1 MKIMDKI
8 VFVVNGTT
16 QEEMIVIKQT
26 IGADANTNINVVSRP
41 SFVTNNMELATYWNA
56 EANVGTTFP
65 LGLKSDLEFVQ
76 IDADNYSLDITSFLL
91 DNTKKMTDLYSAI

>member
-8 VFVVNGTT
+8 IFVVDGTT

-26 IGADANTNINVVSRP
+26 IGADGNTNINVVSRP
-41 SFVTNNMELATYWNA
+41 SFVTNNVEVATYWNA

-65 LGLKSDLEFVQ
+65 LGLKSNLEFVQ
-76 IDADNYSLDITSFLL
+76 IDADNYSLDVTSFLL
-91 DNTKKMTDLYSAI
+91 DSTKKMTDLYSAI